1 MNIPAVHHSWNDC
14 VALFESRGLPLSSY
28 QNLYNE
34 GYDVHAGSLSVTG
47 PLDLDAT
54 DPYGTGFVVD
64 GDLEVTGTILNV
76 DDGCPALVV
85 LGDLT
90 AGAIHLEGDAKLLV
104 RGTVRVGAF
113 VGHMTDKLVMIGG
126 DLHAG
131 VTVLSDG
138 FFPDLVAGAMTGPV
152 IAEPYAVAELGHDV
166 ATPAAAEVLVPE
178 VLRGTDEDDEDGFD
192 APGVHG
198 GRLFARLE
206 AGLPVLRQPL

>member
-1 MNIPAVHHSWNDC
+1 MNITATPHSWDESG
-14 VALFESRGLPLSSY
+14 ALFESRGLPLSSY
-28 QNLYNE
+28 QNLYDE
-34 GYDVHAGSLSVTG
+34 TYDVHSGSLTVTG

-54 DPYGTGFVVD
+54 EPYGTGFVID
-64 GDLEVTGTILNV
+64 GDLEVTGAILNV

-90 AGAIHLEGDAKLLV
+90 AGAIYLGGDAKLLV

-131 VTVLSDG
+131 VTVLSAG
-138 FFPDLVAGAMTGPV
+138 FFPDEITGALTGPV
-152 IAEPYAVAELGHDV
+152 LAPPYALAELDRDDL
-166 ATPAAAEVLVPE
+166 ATPPAAEILLPAL
-178 VLRGTDEDDEDGFD
+178 LRTDQDEDDGCFD

-198 GRLFARLE
+198 ARLLAHLE
-206 AGLPVLRQPL
+206 SGRPVLR